1 MITQIRKFF
10 ESLISY
16 IFFLTKVG
24 IFVYFALF
32 LIENV
37 TVVQIH
43 FPFSKKT
50 LKTNLCYLILI
61 AVLIIPLLNKISR
74 LILKI
79 KSAVK
84 KI

>member
-1 MITQIRKFF
+1 MISQIRKFF
-10 ESLISY
+10 ESLISSV
-16 IFFLTKVG
+16 FFLTKVG
-24 IFVYFALF
+24 MCVYFALF

-43 FPFSKKT
+43 FPFFKKT
-50 LKTNLCYLILI
+50 LKTKLCYLILI

-74 LILKI
+74 LAFKI